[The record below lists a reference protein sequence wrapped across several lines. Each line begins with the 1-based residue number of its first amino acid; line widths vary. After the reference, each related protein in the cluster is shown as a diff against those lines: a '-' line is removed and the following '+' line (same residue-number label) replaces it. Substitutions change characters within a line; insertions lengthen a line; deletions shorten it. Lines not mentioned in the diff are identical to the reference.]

1 MFQRN
6 QVWVG
11 LLAGT
16 LLPLMGFVLFY
27 EIFVLLEKWG
37 AANKVGFSENF
48 RLRTAAILGLAL
60 NAFLLNLY
68 HKRRHEAT
76 VRGLVIVTSVLALA
90 WLFVFGIKLMQ

>member
-1 MFQRN
+1 MFHRN
-6 QVWVG
+6 KLWVG

-48 RLRTAAILGLAL
+48 RLRTAMILGIAL
-60 NAFLLNLY
+60 NALLLNLY
-68 HKRRHEAT
+68 Q
-76 VRGLVIVTSVLALA
+76 I
-90 WLFVFGIKLMQ
+90 